1 MQFQMRWFLLK
12 DGKTRLPGTKH
23 MYKDSSVNKSMFMH
37 YEQNIK
43 PQVQIY
49 FFIQTVFSVV
59 ANLDYV
65 LHRRLKRSK
74 IFKF

>member
-1 MQFQMRWFLLK
+1 
-12 DGKTRLPGTKH
+12 
-23 MYKDSSVNKSMFMH
+23 MH

-43 PQVQIY
+43 LKVQIY
-49 FFIQTVFSVV
+49 FFIQTVSSVV

-65 LHRRLKRSK
+65 LYRRLKRSK

>member
-1 MQFQMRWFLLK
+1 
-12 DGKTRLPGTKH
+12 
-23 MYKDSSVNKSMFMH
+23 MH

-43 PQVQIY
+43 LQVQMY

-65 LHRRLKRSK
+65 LPRRLKEAKYLSFNRNQYFIGNELS
-74 IFKF
+74 

>member
-1 MQFQMRWFLLK
+1 
-12 DGKTRLPGTKH
+12 
-23 MYKDSSVNKSMFMH
+23 MFMH

-43 PQVQIY
+43 LQVQIY

>member
-1 MQFQMRWFLLK
+1 
-12 DGKTRLPGTKH
+12 
-23 MYKDSSVNKSMFMH
+23 MYKESSANKGMLLH

-43 PQVQIY
+43 LQVQIE
-49 FFIQTVFSVV
+49 FFIQTVFSLVV
-59 ANLDYV
+59 SPDYV